1 MKALLIIFMV
11 LMTLFTYFGKYMPL
25 EKIKPFFFKNLPD
38 KIAKSLFNT
47 VGALLVASS
56 VVYIILVIVL
66 LWNAPIE
73 IIAAIGIF
81 FFIKDIGRVIKD
93 RK

>member
-1 MKALLIIFMV
+1 L
-11 LMTLFTYFGKYMPL
+11 PL
-25 EKIKPFFFKNLPD
+25 EKIKPFIFSRFPD
-38 KIAKSLFNT
+38 RYAKLIFNSA
-47 VGALLVASS
+47 GALLIAAS
-56 VVYIILVIVL
+56 VLYIILVIVL